1 MENKNPES
9 WIEMI
14 ANQEASGKSVH
25 AWCKENGVPSS
36 TFYYRRKKVKSSDET
51 TSKSA
56 SLKNEVVRINLKSEE
71 RPVVHQA
78 FSQEKIRMIKGN
90 VMFEFPVSAAS
101 EILSAVLKEGV
112 VC

>member
-1 MENKNPES
+1 MESKIPES

-14 ANQEASGKSVH
+14 ANQEASGKSVL
-25 AWCKENGVPSS
+25 AWCKENCVPSS
-36 TFYYRRKKVKSSDET
+36 TFYYRRKKVKALEET
-51 TSKSA
+51 TSES
-56 SLKNEVVRINLKSEE
+56 SSVKNEVVRINLKSEE

-90 VMFEFPVSAAS
+90 VMFEFPVSSAS
-101 EILSAVLKEGV
+101 VILEAVLKEGV

>member
-1 MENKNPES
+1 MENKIPES

-14 ANQEASGKSVH
+14 ANQEASGKSVL

-36 TFYYRRKKVKSSDET
+36 TFYYRRKKVKESEEATSESD
-51 TSKSA
+51 
-56 SLKNEVVRINLKSEE
+56 LIKNEVVRINLKSDE
-71 RPVVHQA
+71 RPVDHQA
-78 FSQEKIRMIKGN
+78 FSQEKIRMVKGN

-101 EILSAVLKEGV
+101 EILSAVLKEGI